1 MLRMLLGLAALS
13 TVFAS
18 AVSAQSPITTISTE
32 LSEHDQAV
40 QDKLDALQAQ
50 INSTKSGVFEFVGFS
65 SGMVQGDVA
74 FVGMHAAC
82 QADFGPDSRMCT
94 SKEYALSPNAG
105 VPGFN
110 AWVHPVPGL
119 ASSTDFTEGPDS
131 CVGSFGGWSN
141 ADSAKSGMTVD
152 PNGHISNI
160 VSLTINATCDAPRSV
175 TCCSRVN

>member
-18 AVSAQSPITTISTE
+18 AVSAQSPITTFSTE

-50 INSTKSGVFEFVGFS
+50 INGTKSGVFEFVGFS

-82 QADFGPDSRMCT
+82 QADFDPDSRMCT

-105 VPGFN
+105 VPGSH
-110 AWVHPVPGL
+110 AWVHPVTGS
-119 ASSTDFTEGPDS
+119 ATDFTRASGS
-131 CVGSFGGWSN
+131 CNGSFGGWSR
-141 ADSAKSGMTVD
+141 ADGQLGLTVAC
-152 PNGHISNI
+152 
-160 VSLTINATCDAPRSV
+160 LLQ
-175 TCCSRVN
+175 